1 MAAGLAV
8 LHVCDTEQLA
18 ARAKRMGALLRDGLD
33 ELRQRY
39 EFVKA
44 VRQQGL
50 MVAVEFGAPQSL
62 SLRAAWTAMNA
73 IEPDL
78 FAQAAVMPLFEDHR
92 IMCQVAGHGQPT
104 VKFVP
109 PLVIDERDVAWAV
122 AAFDDVLREMHG
134 LGGPAPKLLARLG
147 RNALTRRTYEVAATE
162 SGMGEE

>member
-1 MAAGLAV
+1 
-8 LHVCDTEQLA
+8 
-18 ARAKRMGALLRDGLD
+18 
-33 ELRQRY
+33 
-39 EFVKA
+39 
-44 VRQQGL
+44 
-50 MVAVEFGAPQSL
+50 MVAVEFGAPRSL
-62 SLRAAWTAMNA
+62 RLRAAWTAMNA

-109 PLVIDERDVAWAV
+109 PLVIDEHDVAWAV

-162 SGMGEE
+162 SGMGDE